1 MHVGRTHERI
11 IAPPNTQSGR
21 ALLLQSA
28 DDKKHFRSILTN
40 AEVEAVLTFLNTRRN
55 EFPSK
60 LACFRASL
68 EAIGADKRMIISS
81 GAATRYFQ
89 KADALSKNGAAV
101 PAVPAKRKYT
111 RRPAQPVAHEVHVNF
126 CPNCGCNI
134 HAVATGMAMAKL

>member
-1 MHVGRTHERI
+1 MHIGRTHERN
-11 IAPPNTQSGR
+11 IAPPNTQNGR
-21 ALLLQSA
+21 ALILEST

-40 AEVEAVLTFLNTRRN
+40 AEVAKVIEFLNTRRN

-89 KADALSKNGAAV
+89 KADKLASNGEEA
-101 PAVPAKRKYT
+101 PAKRKYT
-111 RRPAQPVAHEVHVNF
+111 RRQSQPVAHEVHVNF

-134 HAVATGMAMAKL
+134 HAVATGMAMAQLK